1 MYQRDYLM
9 RMIEQFTM
17 TLGQVMFKRR
27 NQQFAEAMELLT
39 QAMKQLLG
47 LNSKLVL
54 ALSVKDLMALLSTQG
69 QFDAGKGLLL
79 SDMLKAEGDLL
90 VDAVEEAE
98 GMACYMKSLELLLE
112 MRWMREASEI
122 EQEMEDR
129 IEDLLA
135 VVKSG
140 MIPLRVLKPLVHY
153 YESTGRLAK
162 AEDMLFF
169 ILDADVDQTQWID
182 SGLHMVERWQKMS
195 TDELAQGELNAEE
208 VQETYNQL
216 VKMKQKA
223 SKIERM

>member
-1 MYQRDYLM
+1 LYQRDYLM
-9 RMIEQFTM
+9 RMIEQFSM
-17 TLGQVMFKRR
+17 TLGQVLFKRR

-54 ALSVKDLMALLSTQG
+54 ALSVKDLMALLTTQG

-90 VDAVEEAE
+90 VDAAEEDE
-98 GMACYMKSLELLLE
+98 GIACYMKSLELLLE
-112 MRWMREASEI
+112 MRWMQEASEL
-122 EQEMEDR
+122 EQEMEER
-129 IEDLLA
+129 IQDLLTII
-135 VVKSG
+135 KPG
-140 MIPLRVLKPLVHY
+140 LMPLRILKPLVHY

-162 AEDMLFF
+162 AEDTLFF
-169 ILDADVDQTQWID
+169 ILDADEDQTQWID

-195 TDELAQGELNAEE
+195 TDELALGELNVEE
-208 VQETYNQL
+208 VQETYTQL